1 MRVRSRVASAVI
13 AALVVVMG
21 LGVAGAAAAPV
32 SAGVTALPPSRMVSG
47 DGNTQGK
54 CLEIDN
60 GGTGSGV
67 HMRTCHG
74 NAHQS
79 WYLTLHTGGVYAI
92 RSHDTDARGKCLTAP
107 VFAGNPVR
115 MADCSNGVG
124 APQAWARDLRSD
136 GWFMLDV
143 LAYTEECLDVAG
155 NGLSEDVQTWL
166 CGPLTGPDVK
176 GNQLWKITS

>member
-1 MRVRSRVASAVI
+1 MAAAVI

-21 LGVAGAAAAPV
+21 FGAGSAAAAPPS
-32 SAGVTALPPSRMVSG
+32 SAGATALPASRMVSG
-47 DGNTQGK
+47 DGDTNGK

-67 HMRTCHG
+67 HMRPCHG

-79 WYLTLHTGGVYAI
+79 WYLTLHSGGVYAI
-92 RSHDTDARGKCLTAP
+92 RSHDADAAGKCLTSG
-107 VFAGNPVR
+107 VFENNPVR

-124 APQAWARDLRSD
+124 NLQAWERDLRSD

-143 LAYTEECLDVAG
+143 VAYTERCLDVAA
-155 NGLSEDVQTWL
+155 NGQSADVITWL
-166 CGPLTGPDVK
+166 CGPLAGPDVK
-176 GNQLWKITS
+176 GNQLWKITT